1 MIMKKTTIVLLAA
14 LFMGL
19 AIDASARK
27 VDRNV
32 KAVLVPTTINMMED
46 KGKVDLNFKIEVPRK
61 FIRHKERFVFTPVV
75 TDFNKVKQLP
85 SIVIEGKKFFKIKG
99 KGKAM
104 DEVVYDDAV
113 MLANVKEARMLDYNY
128 TLNYEPWMKDANL
141 ICFQKF
147 IVKKEA
153 VVIAE
158 DLYAKGVMMPK
169 PIVAPKPVVQK
180 SVCMIENMSGMIN
193 INFPINSA
201 KMDINMGNNL
211 SEMVKFQA
219 LVGKVMNEP
228 GIMVDSIVLKASAS
242 PDGVWE
248 QNKELA
254 VKRADAIKHYLAK
267 ELNMPQSEINKIKTS
282 YIDENWK
289 GLEMLVN
296 ASDIKNKAEVMK
308 ALMIKDNMQREKAMR
323 ALPQFNYIK
332 KNLLPQLRY
341 ATYEIYY
348 SKKAEMPAK

>member
-1 MIMKKTTIVLLAA
+1 MKKTTIVLLAT
-14 LFMGL
+14 LFMGIAL
-19 AIDASARK
+19 DASARK

-32 KAVLVPTTINMMED
+32 KAVLVPTSINLMED
-46 KGKVDLNFKIEVPRK
+46 KGKVDVNFKISVPRK
-61 FIRHKERFVFTPVV
+61 FVRHGERFVFTPVV
-75 TDFNKVKQLP
+75 TDFNQVKPLT
-85 SIVIEGKKFFKIKG
+85 SIVIEGKKFFKVRG

-128 TLNYEPWMKDANL
+128 TFKYEPWMKDANL
-141 ICFQKF
+141 LCFQKF
-147 IVKKEA
+147 ITKKEA

-158 DLYAKGVMMPK
+158 DMYAKGIMMPK
-169 PIVAPKPVVQK
+169 PVVAPKPIVEK

-201 KMDINMGNNL
+201 KLDINLANNL
-211 SEMVKFQA
+211 SEMVRLQA
-219 LVGKVMNEP
+219 LIGTVMNDP
-228 GIMVDSIVLKASAS
+228 AIMIDRIVLKASCS
-242 PDGVWE
+242 PDGVME
-248 QNKELA
+248 QNQALA
-254 VKRADAIKHYLAK
+254 VQRADAIKNYLAK
-267 ELNMPQSEINKIKTS
+267 EMSMPQANVDKIMTS

-296 ASDIKNKAEVMK
+296 ASDIKNKAQVMK
-308 ALMIKDNMQREKAMR
+308 ALMIPDNMQREKAMR

-332 KNLLPQLRY
+332 TYLLPQLRY

-348 SKKAEMPAK
+348 SKKAEMKK